1 MKSNLFIGTGLL
13 CLGIMAG
20 CLDPSAAGNLVPKT
34 VDEDPSLPRLALR
47 DTTVHLETFGKKGG
61 PVVIM
66 LHGGPGVDYRGM
78 LPLSALADDGYFVVF
93 WDQRGTGLS
102 RRHDCADITADAY
115 RKDLEAI
122 VDLFARSPTD
132 RVSMVGRSWGAMY
145 ATLYTN
151 EHPDRVARL
160 VLAEP
165 GAFTQAELD
174 AWKKRL
180 MSSLSLTSETFNDA
194 AFFKRFLTPDDHAR
208 ADFQRAL
215 DSTIIDEPLGIDP
228 AHGEPFW
235 RQGAVTARCLP
246 ENAENFDFTANLSRY
261 TDEVLFL
268 HGELNRVHT
277 LESQLSLAA
286 HYPHAHVVT
295 IPGVGHDMMTA
306 APEQVLTLVRAQLA
320 GVK

>member
-1 MKSNLFIGTGLL
+1 MKPNLTLGTGLL
-13 CLGIMAG
+13 CLGMAAG
-20 CLDPSAAGNLVPKT
+20 CLDPSASGNLVPKT
-34 VDEDPSLPRLALR
+34 VDEDPSLPQLAVR
-47 DTTVHLETFGKKGG
+47 DTTVHLQTFGKKGG

-66 LHGGPGVDYRGM
+66 LHGGPGTDYRSM

-102 RRHDCADITADAY
+102 RRHDCADITADVY
-115 RKDLEAI
+115 GKDLEAV
-122 VDLFARSPTD
+122 VDLFARSSTD
-132 RVSMVGRSWGAMY
+132 RVSIVGRSWGAMY

-165 GAFTQAELD
+165 AAFTQAELD

-180 MSSLSLTSETFNDA
+180 MSFSLFGETFNDA
-194 AFFKRFLTPDDHAR
+194 AFFARFLTPDDHAR

-215 DSTIIDEPLGIDP
+215 DSTIADEPLGIDTTR
-228 AHGEPFW
+228 GEPFW
-235 RQGAVTARCLP
+235 RQGAVVARCLP
-246 ENAENFDFTANLSRY
+246 KSSPNFDFTTNLSRY

-268 HGELNRVHT
+268 HGERNRVHT
-277 LESQLSLAA
+277 LESQLALAA

-295 IPGVGHDMMTA
+295 IPGVGHDMMSA
-306 APEQVLTLVRAQLA
+306 APQQTLALVRAQLE